1 MQRIA
6 LLAASLLLVL
16 AGCAESG
23 SQSGTSGDDGPDAA
37 SNLTFRPAIDLGSKV
52 GVVAVGTSCTDS
64 AVDRDCGLGEPGI
77 EVDGAGAIYVT
88 GVCCLTNTPPIYVS
102 RDGGAT
108 FTTLDTPTGV
118 REAFGIEGDF
128 AVDAKGRI
136 YFADIEFAAT
146 FQMTVWEADGTFV
159 RHTKWPAPPLVD
171 RDWVRAEGDGIVYYF
186 YNTGSA
192 TKVYKSI
199 DAAAT
204 FTPVSLYDAPYG
216 LGNAIGGVVD
226 GTQCLAG
233 GSVNGNIR
241 VDCTTNGGLLWS
253 NAASSVPS
261 GPGLAAGT
269 FDEGGNLYLASDAN
283 GIIQVARRTPDGT
296 WQAPVAITSEG
307 ASRLPW
313 MAAGRDGIAA
323 VAWYGT
329 NASLPDSW
337 FLRVA
342 LSRDHGATWSSVVAD
357 PEPVFTGALARD
369 LLDFFQVE
377 IGPDGALHIAY
388 SKLRTGEGNEEQL
401 TYVRSEPDPALA
413 FQDYR
418 FGPA

>member
-1 MQRIA
+1 MK
-6 LLAASLLLVL
+6 LLAALVL
-16 AGCAESG
+16 LAILAAGCA
-23 SQSGTSGDDGPDAA
+23 QSGLSSTSPTDGPARPV
-37 SNLTFRPAIDLGSKV
+37 LEFRPAVDLGSKV

-77 EVDGAGAIYVT
+77 EVDGVGTIYVT
-88 GVCCLTNTPPIYVS
+88 GVCCLTNSPPIYVS
-102 RDGGAT
+102 RDGGVT

-128 AVDAKGRI
+128 AVDAVGRI

-171 RDWVRAEGDGIVYYF
+171 RDWVRAEGDGIVYYY

-192 TKVYKSI
+192 TKVYKSM
-199 DAAAT
+199 DAAQT
-204 FTPVSLYDAPYG
+204 FTPVSLYDAPYA

-233 GSVNGNIR
+233 GSVNGNTR

-253 NAASSVPS
+253 NAASTVPS
-261 GPGLAAGT
+261 GPGLAAGS

-283 GIIQVARRTPDGT
+283 GIIQVARRAPDGG
-296 WQAPVAITSEG
+296 WLPSVNITSEG
-307 ASRLPW
+307 TSRLPW
-313 MAAGRDGIAA
+313 MAAGRDGVAA

-329 NASLPDSW
+329 NASQPEQW

-342 LSRDHGATWSSVVAD
+342 LSRDGGARWQSVVAD

-388 SKLRTGEGNEEQL
+388 SKLRVGEGNEEQL
-401 TYVRSEPDPALA
+401 TYVRSEPNPNLA